1 MTESLFDKYIKLM
14 EVLYQYQIHDSVT
27 FKDFTDLDAETKLK
41 AVEIIGKIDEIDQ
54 VITSN
59 LTNYTIDRL
68 NKVDLAIIRISVF
81 ELLAKV
87 LPGEVIINLAIEL
100 TKHYSDLD
108 DEKQHKFTNRLLD
121 NIYKNLK

>member
-1 MTESLFDKYIKLM
+1 MTESLFDKYTKLM
-14 EVLYQYQIHDSVT
+14 EVLYQYQIHDGVQ
-27 FKDFTDLDAETKLK
+27 FKDFNDLDDEMKLK
-41 AVEIIGKIDEIDQ
+41 ATLIINRIQEVDQ
-54 VITSN
+54 VIISN

-81 ELLAKV
+81 ELLAKE

-100 TKHYSDLD
+100 TKLYADLD